1 MVKQLSGLEQ
11 TPITNKTNNLCCSFY
26 ETPQNPFLFILT
38 TLLFCHIYFIV
49 LTLILSSYTRVDLYC
64 FSWVALWAAFVFINK
79 AYYPNNYMMSVHS
92 DQQEWDMQRLG
103 LQPRVQVWEMGWL
116 GLFDRVAGVVWWR
129 WRWRRSLCDWWT
141 ILNQLIVFGCLY
153 RLPFHCPTVLH
164 FQEDDTYW
172 RFNSKPPGGKY
183 MFLFCLW
190 QCHLICLSLCR
201 LCVLLSIRCTLNVTT
216 VLTAD
221 PATQKLPLS
230 NWTK

>member
-103 LQPRVQVWEMGWL
+103 LRPRVEVWEIGW
-116 GLFDRVAGVVWWR
+116 VGVW
-129 WRWRRSLCDWWT
+129 DGGGGHT
-141 ILNQLIVFGCLY
+141 IILSPLLEGS
-153 RLPFHCPTVLH
+153 PWGAPPPTQQQQH
-164 FQEDDTYW
+164 HHHHHQRYDAPSSSSHT
-172 RFNSKPPGGKY
+172 
-183 MFLFCLW
+183 FL
-190 QCHLICLSLCR
+190 
-201 LCVLLSIRCTLNVTT
+201 T
-216 VLTAD
+216 
-221 PATQKLPLS
+221 
-230 NWTK
+230 